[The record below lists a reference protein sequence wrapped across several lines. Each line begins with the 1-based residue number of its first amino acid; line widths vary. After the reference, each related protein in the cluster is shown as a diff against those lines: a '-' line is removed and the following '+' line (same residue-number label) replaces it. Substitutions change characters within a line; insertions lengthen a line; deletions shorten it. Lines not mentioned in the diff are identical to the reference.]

1 MCDKIHESVENKSE
15 EKPMMEK
22 VGNYIAN
29 TYEAASQGLVNM
41 KQNVFGKAEEDK
53 TLGDKAKQE
62 YKKDREILGDKI

>member
-1 MCDKIHESVENKSE
+1 MGDKIHESVENKSE

-29 TYEAASQGLVNM
+29 TYESAAQGLVNM